1 MHGRNCIDGFTS
13 TISHTDSIDPSR
25 MCAQRR
31 SRLALRRMEFSI
43 GMESVVCSGGV
54 RGEGM
59 NEDSRR
65 AFLSRLL
72 AGTGAVVAF
81 GALPDFS
88 LAHDHAGAQVNGG
101 ENKLVFFT
109 PEEAQQ
115 MEAVCEQ
122 IIPSDD
128 GPGAREAGAIYFID
142 YALSQTEPHL
152 QPTFRSGLK
161 ELAAACAP
169 DKFNELGTSQQIA
182 VAQETGTDRIF
193 CACAAVHDPWI
204 PGRPGATWKS
214 RPGGLEIHRVR
225 ECPIC
230 SRTLLATT
238 MRNSCPRRSGTNN
251 AHDCEIQN
259 VGRSGLPDCGF
270 GICRWGPGQGTV
282 FEWFSGGSSR
292 ARAALSTQASSSM
305 TNIGRSI

>member
-1 MHGRNCIDGFTS
+1 
-13 TISHTDSIDPSR
+13 
-25 MCAQRR
+25 
-31 SRLALRRMEFSI
+31 
-43 GMESVVCSGGV
+43 
-54 RGEGM
+54 M

-88 LAHDHAGAQVNGG
+88 LAYDHAAAQVNGV

-152 QPTFRSGLK
+152 QPIFRSGLK

-169 DKFNELGTSQQIA
+169 DKFNELGTPQQI
-182 VAQETGTDRIF
+182 V
-193 CACAAVHDPWI
+193 VL
-204 PGRPGATWKS
+204 KK
-214 RPGGLEIHRVR
+214 LEQT
-225 ECPIC
+225 EFF
-230 SRTLLATT
+230 A
-238 MRNSCPRRSGTNN
+238 
-251 AHDCEIQN
+251 
-259 VGRSGLPDCGF
+259 
-270 GICRWGPGQGTV
+270 
-282 FEWFSGGSSR
+282 R
-292 ARAALSTQASSSM
+292 ARQYTILGFLGDPARHGNRDQVGWKYIGFENPGMFTHPFGYYDAEFLSEKKRNQ
-305 TNIGRSI
+305 